1 MKSIKNFFYKLA
13 LKFIANQI
21 INSKTRL
28 TVEYLIKNGW
38 RTEYDKI
45 TDKTFYV
52 EPNIKDRDKV
62 SVEFESHYYRV
73 WHGRERTFVA
83 LETSVE
89 WLQLHLLLID
99 KHKKFSSPNEIVNC
113 GVSLA

>member
-1 MKSIKNFFYKLA
+1 MKKFIYRLA
-13 LKFIANQI
+13 LKLIVKQV
-21 INSKTRL
+21 INSSNKL
-28 TVEYLIKNGW
+28 TVEYLIRNGW
-38 RTEYDKI
+38 RTEYDK
-45 TDKTFYV
+45 TTEKTFYV

-62 SVEFESHYYRV
+62 SIDFENHYYRV
-73 WHGRERTFVA
+73 FHGKERTFVA